1 MKLMIPANIPARTPI
16 ERKSES
22 EIAEINLKDQ
32 KMTKTISAARID
44 TAADIIIRNRLFE
57 FPLFLV

>member
-1 MKLMIPANIPARTPI
+1 MKLMIPATIPARTPI

-22 EIAEINLKDQ
+22 EIEERNLKDQ
-32 KMTKTISAARID
+32 KMTKIISAARID
-44 TAADIIIRNRLFE
+44 AAADIRMRNKLFE